1 MIQSVARMRRS
12 AWIAKQIRFLL
23 IRALPSNG
31 KLLNGKRGNRTVW
44 RLHPIAIGDR
54 LCRSD
59 SGCRLQVVVTE
70 PGSPKGPEV
79 LLRCSRGPAME
90 KFYERPAVNKIKLTR
105 DGSAREGRHGS
116 RQ

>member
-1 MIQSVARMRRS
+1 MSICSIES
-12 AWIAKQIRFLL
+12 AEIGLFGDCIRL
-23 IRALPSNG
+23 R
-31 KLLNGKRGNRTVW
+31 
-44 RLHPIAIGDR
+44 IGDR
-54 LCRSD
+54 LYRSD

-70 PGSPKGPEV
+70 PGNPKEPEL
-79 LLRCSRGPAME
+79 LLRCSRGSAMK